1 MPRHNDEW
9 FQVPQSGMNS
19 ATEARERVVDALL
32 WHQATETRATMDARV
47 ARAMTAVQADSYGQS
62 SVAGRIGGKRWR
74 TRAGTWGGL
83 AAAVLVFGTLTMFNR
98 PSTAG
103 AMFEQA
109 RAAERTAGERRYEV
123 TVELPAPMQ
132 QGGVPGSSVFMV
144 GTLDIQ
150 DAQHIKLA
158 MTMPDG
164 KQMVRALNGT
174 TSWVQQADGA
184 VIRLPEDA
192 RWPRF
197 IETPNGELLVD
208 RLDVLLDDVAGNYT
222 ISQCGDQVA
231 EGGASYDRVCAT
243 RNADTFRGPDSI
255 ELWMDTSTHTVVRA
269 RMAFS
274 PRQEGQGPGPRME
287 GGPRGEGPRGEG
299 PRGDGPRGDGPP
311 PRMGEGPRGGEGPQ
325 ARSGEGT
332 RGGEGPRG
340 GRPGARGMQGA
351 PMPKSIVIKRVDLPS
366 SGYASNYFAPPSE
379 PQDPPARGPGGGPGG
394 PGGPDG
400 CPDGPPPHGGP
411 GMGPPPGEGD
421 ADRPPPPP
429 PPSEE

>member
-1 MPRHNDEW
+1 MPSRNEEW
-9 FQVPQSGMNS
+9 FQVPQSGGTSS

-32 WHQATETRATMDARV
+32 WHQATQTRATVDARV
-47 ARAMTAVQADSYGQS
+47 ARAMGAVEADAYGRA
-62 SVAGRIGGKRWR
+62 SVAGRISGARWR
-74 TRAGTWGGL
+74 TRAGAWGGL

-123 TVELPAPMQ
+123 TVELPAPVG
-132 QGGVPGSSVFMV
+132 QGGLAGGSVFMV

-222 ISQCGDQVA
+222 ISHCGSTPA

-243 RNADTFRGPDSI
+243 RNADSFRGPDSI
-255 ELWMDTSTHTVVRA
+255 ELWMDPATHSVVRA
-269 RMAFS
+269 RMAFT
-274 PRQEGQGPGPRME
+274 PRQDGPGPRME
-287 GGPRGEGPRGEG
+287 GGPRGEGPRC
-299 PRGDGPRGDGPP
+299 DGPP
-311 PRMGEGPRGGEGPQ
+311 PRMGD
-325 ARSGEGT
+325 
-332 RGGEGPRG
+332 GPRG

-351 PMPKSIVIKRVDLPS
+351 PAPKSIVIKRVELPS
-366 SGYASNYFAPPSE
+366 GGYTANSFAPPSE
-379 PQDPPARGPGGGPGG
+379 PQDPPARGPGG

-400 CPDGPPPHGGP
+400 GPDGPPPHRGS
-411 GMGPPPGEGD
+411 GMGPPPGGD
-421 ADRPPPPP
+421 GPNGPPPPP
-429 PPSEE
+429 PGE